1 MIDRETILHVANL
14 ARLELKDDEVDKLKE
29 DLGNILNYFIT
40 LNDVNTDNVTPTFHP
55 FPINNIFR
63 EDIVKES
70 FSVDDIL
77 SNAPSSATTYFLV
90 PRIVEEK
97 NGN

>member
-1 MIDRETILHVANL
+1 MIDKEIILHVAKL
-14 ARLELKDDEVDKLKE
+14 ARLELKDNEVESLKE
-29 DLGNILNYFIT
+29 DLGKILNYFIT
-40 LNDVNTDNVTPTFHP
+40 LNDVNTDNVEPTFHP

-63 EDIVKES
+63 EDIIKES
-70 FSVDDIL
+70 YPVEEIL
-77 SNAPSSATTYFLV
+77 SNAPESTLTYFLV

>member
-40 LNDVNTDNVTPTFHP
+40 LNDVNTDNVAPTFHP

>member
-40 LNDVNTDNVTPTFHP
+40 LNDVNTDDVNPTFHP

-77 SNAPSSATTYFLV
+77 SNAPSSLTTYFLV

>member
-40 LNDVNTDNVTPTFHP
+40 LNDVNTDDVAPTFHP

-77 SNAPSSATTYFLV
+77 SNAPSSLTTYFLV

>member
-1 MIDRETILHVANL
+1 LIDRETILHVANL

-40 LNDVNTDNVTPTFHP
+40 LNDVDTNDVVPTFHP
-55 FPINNIFR
+55 FPINNVFR

-70 FSVDDIL
+70 FSVDDVL
-77 SNAPSSATTYFLV
+77 SNAPSSVMTYFLV